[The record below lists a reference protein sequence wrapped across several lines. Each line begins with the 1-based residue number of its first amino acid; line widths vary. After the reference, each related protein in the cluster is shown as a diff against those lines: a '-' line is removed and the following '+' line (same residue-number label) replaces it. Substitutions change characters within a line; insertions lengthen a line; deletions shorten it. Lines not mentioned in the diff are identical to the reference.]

1 MRAAGM
7 DPAARPRYAFLLAAW
22 AVNVCINAF
31 YIVPTAVFPE
41 MSADLGIS
49 KAQGGSLI
57 SIYLVAIML
66 FQISG
71 GYASDRVDPRKTIVL
86 ASLVLL
92 GLSGLMAVVPRYDVL
107 LALRFAAGIP
117 VAFIFAPSAFLV
129 SRAFADRPGRA
140 VGLFLSAPPAGVA
153 IGNLLS
159 PVIAANGGLGWPFA
173 FVAFHLPLLA
183 LLPLFAMT
191 AAKIPPRVHAPFALA
206 DYLRA
211 FRSHEL
217 WKVGL
222 VFASSYAAYIFYS
235 GWTRTYVEEA
245 GLLAGASVA
254 ILSMLIPAAGIVS
267 RPLGGHLA
275 ESRFRRDKRWVPGL
289 SFGLLIVASLAIPP
303 LGGFGLPVLVLG
315 GFLAQFPFSVY
326 YLFSS
331 QILPERFAGTAYA
344 FMNAI
349 SIVGGAIS
357 PALAGYLADVTG
369 SFAAAFVM
377 IAATAVIGLGLLAA
391 VRER

>member
-1 MRAAGM
+1 MR
-7 DPAARPRYAFLLAAW
+7 PARMEPAPGSRPYAFLLAAW

-57 SIYLVAIML
+57 SIYLIAIML
-66 FQISG
+66 FQIPG
-71 GYASDRVDPRKTIVL
+71 GYLSDRVNPRKTIVV

-92 GLSGLMAVVPRYDVL
+92 GLSAVMAAIPRYDVL
-107 LALRFAAGIP
+107 LAFRFLAGVP

-153 IGNLLS
+153 LGNLLA
-159 PVIAANGGLGWPFA
+159 PLLAGPAGWPST
-173 FVAFHLPLLA
+173 FVAFNLPLLA
-183 LLPLFAMT
+183 LLPLFHV
-191 AAKIPPRVHAPFALA
+191 AAARIPPRVHERFALA
-206 DYLRA
+206 DYVRA
-211 FRSHEL
+211 FRSGEL

-222 VFASSYAAYIFYS
+222 VFACSYAAYIFYS
-235 GWTRTYVEEA
+235 GWSRTYLEEER
-245 GLLAGASVA
+245 LLPLASAALVA
-254 ILSMLIPAAGIVS
+254 MLIPAVGILS

-275 ESRFRRDKRWVPGL
+275 ETEFRRDKRWVNAVAFVGL
-289 SFGLLIVASLAIPP
+289 AAVSPAVVP
-303 LGGFGLPVLVLG
+303 LGGAGIPLLVAG
-315 GFLAQFPFSVY
+315 GFLAQFSFSVH

-331 QILPERFAGTAYA
+331 QILEPRFAGTAYA

-349 SIVGGAIS
+349 SIIGGAIS
-357 PALAGYLADVTG
+357 PALAGYLRDATG
-369 SFAAAFVM
+369 SFQPAFLM
-377 IAATAVIGLGLLAA
+377 IAATAILGLALVAT

>member
-1 MRAAGM
+1 MQRARMESG
-7 DPAARPRYAFLLAAW
+7 PPSRPYGFLVAAW

-57 SIYLVAIML
+57 SIYLIAIML
-66 FQISG
+66 FQIPG
-71 GYASDRVDPRKTIVL
+71 GYASDRVDPRKTIVV

-92 GLSGLMAVVPRYDVL
+92 AISALMAAVPRYDVL
-107 LALRFAAGIP
+107 LALRFLAGIP

-153 IGNLLS
+153 LGNLLA
-159 PVIAANGGLGWPFA
+159 PLVAGPKGWPFT
-173 FVAFHLPLLA
+173 FVAFNLPLLA
-183 LLPLFAMT
+183 ILPMFIVA
-191 AAKIPPRVHAPFALA
+191 AAKIPPRVHEPFALA
-206 DYLRA
+206 DYVRA
-211 FRSHEL
+211 FRSTEL

-222 VFASSYAAYIFYS
+222 VFACSYAAYIFYS
-235 GWTRTYVEEA
+235 GWSRTYLEEE
-245 GLLAGASVA
+245 GLLPLAFAA
-254 ILSMLIPAAGIVS
+254 IIAMLVPAAGILS
-267 RPLGGHLA
+267 RPLGGFLA
-275 ESRFRRDKRWVPGL
+275 ETAFKKDKRRVIVL
-289 SFGLLIVASLAIPP
+289 SFLLLAAVSPAVVP
-303 LGGFGLPVLVLG
+303 LGTLGIPLLVAG

-331 QILPERFAGTAYA
+331 QILERRFAGTAYA

-349 SIVGGAIS
+349 SIIGGAVS
-357 PALAGYLADVTG
+357 PALAGYLRDTTG
-369 SFAAAFVM
+369 SFLFAFLM
-377 IAATAVIGLGLLAA
+377 IAMTAILGLFLVST